1 MQRVMPPLL
10 LVLPCYFYLFVL
22 SAAWCVQRL
31 L

>member
-22 SAAWCVQRL
+22 SAA
-31 L
+31 